1 MAGSIL
7 VTGLCIGNASQ
18 TSNPAE
24 GLGRANLRQ
33 RFLVSTHRRWSMQIQ
48 TVERSAPCMAR
59 LVVGGGCFWCIEA
72 AFKGLRGVLSLA
84 PGYAGGHVENPTYEQ
99 VCAKRTGHAEIVDIE
114 YDDSIIDYATLLRV
128 FFTAHDPTQL
138 NRQGNDI
145 GPQYRS
151 IVFVDGVEERNTLN
165 SILKEVSDWFRNEI
179 VTEVAELAEHTVYP
193 AEVYHFDYFANNP
206 QNPYCTFVVAP
217 KVAKVRKKHASLYE
231 S

>member
-1 MAGSIL
+1 MNEKYKEKMLLEIKVVFHELIERRKKKLLELSKLKNHDLNPLLDRHKALFLFGNESKESLARALIYPSIIG
-7 VTGLCIGNASQ
+7 TGLNTSFGQLMQKNYLTKFENVTAS
-18 TSNPAE
+18 
-24 GLGRANLRQ
+24 G
-33 RFLVSTHRRWSMQIQ
+33 I
-48 TVERSAPCMAR
+48 
-59 LVVGGGCFWCIEA
+59 
-72 AFKGLRGVLSLA
+72 KGL
-84 PGYAGGHVENPTYEQ
+84 
-99 VCAKRTGHAEIVDIE
+99 DIE
-114 YDDSIIDYATLLRV
+114 FDDSIIDYATLLRV

-217 KVAKVRKKHASLYE
+217 KVYVLLLSV
-231 S
+231 

>member
-1 MAGSIL
+1 
-7 VTGLCIGNASQ
+7 
-18 TSNPAE
+18 
-24 GLGRANLRQ
+24 
-33 RFLVSTHRRWSMQIQ
+33 MQIQ
-48 TVERSAPCMAR
+48 TVECSPAYMAR

-72 AFKGLRGVLSLA
+72 AFKGLRGVASLA

-99 VCAKRTGHAEIVDIE
+99 VCGKRTGHAEIVDVE
-114 YDDSIIDYATLLRV
+114 YDDSVIDYATLLRV

-151 IVFVDGVEERNTLN
+151 IVFVGGIEERTLLDL
-165 SILKEVSDWFRNEI
+165 ILKEVADWFEEEI
-179 VTEVAELAEHTVYP
+179 VTEVAELADHTVYP

-206 QNPYCTFVVAP
+206 QNPYCSFVVAP
-217 KVAKVRKKHASLYE
+217 KVAKVRKKHSSLYE